1 MRCAK
6 VVRRMGGFGVDH
18 RRSESSFIPAEREDP
33 QVEVG
38 ASEAADSEKQ
48 DSSGTRR
55 RFLGCSVRKLA
66 YVSPVVLLLRPRPAC
81 ASRIYS

>member
-1 MRCAK
+1 MGDFW
-6 VVRRMGGFGVDH
+6 VDNRRL
-18 RRSESSFIPAEREDP
+18 ESSPLAEEREEP
-33 QVEVG
+33 QAGVI
-38 ASEAADSEKQ
+38 ASEAPASQEL

-55 RFLGCSVRKLA
+55 RFLSCSVRKLA